1 MSKILDW
8 FKRKWISIIIS
19 ITIVS
24 LIVFIVRS
32 SFKIHNKITKSEET
46 NLECDSVKTRVLN
59 IVLAII
65 IIFLTVVSIPSY
77 VNKISTKLKQ
87 YKELKNKNYDSD
99 KLDRQDDSDKLD
111 KQDELDKLDKQD
123 ELDKLDKS
131 DFKL

>member
-8 FKRKWISIIIS
+8 LKRKWISIIIS
-19 ITIVS
+19 ITVVS

-46 NLECDSVKTRVLN
+46 NLECDSVKTKVLN

-77 VNKISTKLKQ
+77 VDKISSKLKQ
-87 YKELKNKNYDSD
+87 YKELKNKNYELD
-99 KLDRQDDSDKLD
+99 KLDRQDEL
-111 KQDELDKLDKQD
+111 DELDKSDI
-123 ELDKLDKS
+123 KL
-131 DFKL
+131 